1 MKNLFIYL
9 LSFVLLLNVVDAK
22 ELPPPPPESKPD
34 LELSCDEADARIN
47 LYQSKVDALNK
58 NLESV
63 KQDRNSIE
71 TQIVNIK
78 QSYNDCEEEILKLCN
93 ATKSDL
99 DYFRQ
104 QLGVLEGKVRQMKVL
119 SNDELADRRSD
130 VEALEAELNTLRGN
144 KLAVIP
150 EFYDRILNL
159 AREIK
164 GLYREKKISGYTVG
178 TWAQDRDCL
187 WNISG
192 KMEIYGDPFQ
202 WPKIWQANTDQIR
215 NPDIIH
221 PGQVLKVPPAGPKTD
236 DESKAERKYWRKKR
250 AAQAAAAE
258 AAATTPGL

>member
-1 MKNLFIYL
+1 
-9 LSFVLLLNVVDAK
+9 
-22 ELPPPPPESKPD
+22 
-34 LELSCDEADARIN
+34 
-47 LYQSKVDALNK
+47 
-58 NLESV
+58 
-63 KQDRNSIE
+63 
-71 TQIVNIK
+71 
-78 QSYNDCEEEILKLCN
+78 
-93 ATKSDL
+93 
-99 DYFRQ
+99 
-104 QLGVLEGKVRQMKVL
+104 MKVL